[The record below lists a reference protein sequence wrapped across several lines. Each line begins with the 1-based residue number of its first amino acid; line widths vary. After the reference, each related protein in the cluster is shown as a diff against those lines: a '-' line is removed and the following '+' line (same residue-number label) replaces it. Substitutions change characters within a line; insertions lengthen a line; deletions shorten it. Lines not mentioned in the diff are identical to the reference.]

1 MGWYLTVMTCAS
13 TENRAAHRGRRH
25 TARGPTESAQ
35 TEAKEI
41 DDDSHIPQ
49 SFQGPDNIVFYPL

>member
-1 MGWYLTVMTCAS
+1 MTCAS

-49 SFQGPDNIVFYPL
+49 SCQGPDNIVFYPL